1 MGTYYRVENDQ
12 GNGPYQDSAGT
23 FRSYMGLA
31 HSFDS
36 AHPSPFRSGYS
47 MRMVDYCAFN
57 NMQDLFRWFG
67 GWLPTLIQNG
77 YRVVKVTG
85 KLCFDDGYQVVI
97 RDIIR

>member
-12 GNGPYQDSAGT
+12 GVGPYQDAAGT
-23 FRSYMGLA
+23 FRSNMGLA
-31 HSFDS
+31 HSWHS
-36 AHPSPFRSGYS
+36 AHPSPARSGYA

-67 GWLPTLIQNG
+67 GWLPMLIRDG
-77 YRVVKVTG
+77 YHVVKVSG
-85 KLCFDDGYQVVI
+85 KLRFDDGYQVVI